1 MGLPTGAQSPR
12 PLGVLTCQRRYGH
25 ALTKT
30 IQMFDRLVLS
40 SPLSPESAAND
51 AIWLDLRADVRLCTA
66 DAGWSSSVAHWAHNP
81 EVTGSNPVPATS
93 RWPGQRRFPKAFGSC
108 LSFCLERLWAI
119 CRQPLP
125 SCQSRRSI
133 ALDEHGLRCTADRTV
148 ARSQGQRRDG
158 PPDARA
164 QDLQQ

>member
-66 DAGWSSSVAHWAHNP
+66 DAGWSSSVARWAHNP

-93 RWPGQRRFPKAFGSC
+93 KWPSQRRFSKVFGSC
-108 LSFCLERLWAI
+108 LLFCPERLWAI

-125 SCQSRRSI
+125 RQPLPSGLPI
-133 ALDEHGLRCTADRTV
+133 ATVDR
-148 ARSQGQRRDG
+148 AG
-158 PPDARA
+158 
-164 QDLQQ
+164 

>member
-66 DAGWSSSVAHWAHNP
+66 DAGWSSSVARWAHNP
-81 EVTGSNPVPATS
+81 EVTGSNPVPAT
-93 RWPGQRRFPKAFGSC
+93 
-108 LSFCLERLWAI
+108 LER
-119 CRQPLP
+119 
-125 SCQSRRSI
+125 RS
-133 ALDEHGLRCTADRTV
+133 
-148 ARSQGQRRDG
+148 
-158 PPDARA
+158 
-164 QDLQQ
+164 

>member
-66 DAGWSSSVAHWAHNP
+66 DAGWSSSVARWAHNP
-81 EVTGSNPVPATS
+81 EVAGSNPVPATS
-93 RWPGQRRFPKAFGSC
+93 ENGPPETPPGAVFMPFGNT
-108 LSFCLERLWAI
+108 FGNI
-119 CRQPLP
+119 
-125 SCQSRRSI
+125 SI
-133 ALDEHGLRCTADRTV
+133 AI
-148 ARSQGQRRDG
+148 
-158 PPDARA
+158 
-164 QDLQQ
+164 